1 MKRKVCAFFA
11 FSSVVSIFGAL
22 PDVQKCNLTDAVCL
36 KTSAQSMVPQ
46 LTDGLPDLGS
56 KVLDPLYVE
65 AIKVDLAGLKLALT
79 DAQIT
84 GMKDTIIDKL
94 SVDLA
99 KKQIQVICH
108 VSVYLKG
115 KYKASGKLLILP
127 ITGDGDT
134 TIKLKN
140 LRIQMIYPFNLVK
153 NSEGKD
159 VIDLSS
165 YRYSYD
171 VKDNAHFHMTNL
183 FNGNKQLGDVMLTF
197 MNQNWKALTQEF
209 GKPLLEI
216 PMEMVYNTVKTYL
229 KSQPLEDIANL

>member
-1 MKRKVCAFFA
+1 MPRNSLYKSDGVPLILIVSELSFGVT
-11 FSSVVSIFGAL
+11 SSLREYEEKSLCVFR
-22 PDVQKCNLTDAVCL
+22 VQQCRVNIRSL
-36 KTSAQSMVPQ
+36 
-46 LTDGLPDLGS
+46 
-56 KVLDPLYVE
+56 
-65 AIKVDLAGLKLALT
+65 
-79 DAQIT
+79 
-84 GMKDTIIDKL
+84 
-94 SVDLA
+94 VDLA